1 MNNDLIVRAY
11 LKEMRG
17 VPFGYGNN
25 DCALFVA
32 GYLEKLL
39 GFDPAAEYR
48 GRYLSQEEG
57 LALLG
62 PDGVAGKLK
71 ELLDG
76 PHPINLAR
84 TGDIA
89 AKHLDITE
97 QLRIL
102 ALRAARAERNG
113 DSELAQAIRDTIVE
127 DGLCVGIV
135 QGRWVYTPDD
145 SGPVRTP
152 LTEWQDVYRA

>member
-1 MNNDLIVRAY
+1 MKDLIVRAY
-11 LKEMRG
+11 LDEMRG

-32 GYLEKLL
+32 GYLEKIL

-48 GRYLSQEEG
+48 GRYLTQEEG

-89 AKHLDITE
+89 FKHLDLAE
-97 QLRIL
+97 QLRITETRALL
-102 ALRAARAERNG
+102 AEKSGDVARAR
-113 DSELAQAIRDTIVE
+113 ELRESFVE

-135 QGRWVYTPDD
+135 QGRWVYTPHDE
-145 SGPVRTP
+145 SPIRTS
-152 LTEWQDVYRA
+152 LNDWEGVYRA

>member
-1 MNNDLIVRAY
+1 MIVRAY
-11 LKEMRG
+11 LEEMRG
-17 VPFGYGNN
+17 VPFGYGSN

-32 GYLEKLL
+32 GYLERVL
-39 GFDPAAEYR
+39 GYDPAAEYR

-62 PDGVAGKLK
+62 PEGLAGKLK

-89 AKHLDITE
+89 TRRNDLTE
-97 QLRIL
+97 ELHAMAIL
-102 ALRAARAERNG
+102 AKRAEQNG
-113 DSELAQAIRDTIVE
+113 DASLATELRDREVE
-127 DGLCVGIV
+127 DGLCLGIV
-135 QGRWVYTPDD
+135 KGQWVYTPHDD
-145 SGPVRTP
+145 GPTRSR
-152 LTEWQDVYRA
+152 LSLWQDVYRA